1 MRLSEDSIFSEP
13 VVKLCII
20 VIPLCIF
27 GLYIANHDD
36 LARSSNAETSLEQM
50 ANTSDCH
57 ILKFMTMNHQDDWFP
72 SKYIVIAKERMVE
85 LKC

>member
-1 MRLSEDSIFSEP
+1 MKLSEYSLLRERSIQIC
-13 VVKLCII
+13 LIA
-20 VIPLCIF
+20 IPLLIF
-27 GLYIANHDD
+27 AIYITMHDD

-50 ANTSDCH
+50 ASSSDCH
-57 ILKFMTMNHQDDWFP
+57 LLKFMTMNHQDDWFP